1 MKWFIPSTTQR
12 EVCTWGWEDIDH
24 DRDWSSLQTVTLS
37 CFTQSWAERSYDVSP
52 LTAKTTSGT
61 KNTTITW
68 PHSSVCKSFLTCKY
82 LTATLWLLRSEGLNY
97 ATGSTWWC
105 CSWIS
110 ANINIQIIVI
120 FLIKKEIRSKYL
132 HLINSKLQCA
142 PWTISQQEREKT
154 NVEFIKAVTHYNEQ
168 KLFKKLGLNL
178 LSIKKD
184 SGEEL
189 NSCLPWISII
199 ESAETDGT

>member
-1 MKWFIPSTTQR
+1 MLCTRSESFSSNRLLMTQFSISPTWNDLYLR
-12 EVCTWGWEDIDH
+12 PPKEKCAHEVGRTSITIETEAASKQSRCH
-24 DRDWSSLQTVTLS
+24 VSLSHEQRGAV
-37 CFTQSWAERSYDVSP
+37 SYDVSP

-61 KNTTITW
+61 KNTAITW

-120 FLIKKEIRSKYL
+120 FLIKKGR
-132 HLINSKLQCA
+132 N
-142 PWTISQQEREKT
+142 
-154 NVEFIKAVTHYNEQ
+154 
-168 KLFKKLGLNL
+168 
-178 LSIKKD
+178 
-184 SGEEL
+184 
-189 NSCLPWISII
+189 
-199 ESAETDGT
+199 